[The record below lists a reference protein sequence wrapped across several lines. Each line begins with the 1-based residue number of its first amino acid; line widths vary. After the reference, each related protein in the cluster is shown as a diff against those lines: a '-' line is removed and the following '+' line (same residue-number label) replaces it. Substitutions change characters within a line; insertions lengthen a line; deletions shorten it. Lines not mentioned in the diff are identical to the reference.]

1 MLQYEKIDV
10 SEGIDLHKTGK
21 SKNVKFVITTISTMV
36 LNLNRKLVMII
47 YSGIT
52 SFGLEN
58 FAIINVKGVG
68 YRLFM
73 FDMTQDDM
81 HNILGDFESDE
92 L

>member
-1 MLQYEKIDV
+1 
-10 SEGIDLHKTGK
+10 
-21 SKNVKFVITTISTMV
+21 MV

>member
-1 MLQYEKIDV
+1 MLRYEKIDV

-21 SKNVKFVITTISTMV
+21 SKNVKSVITISTVV